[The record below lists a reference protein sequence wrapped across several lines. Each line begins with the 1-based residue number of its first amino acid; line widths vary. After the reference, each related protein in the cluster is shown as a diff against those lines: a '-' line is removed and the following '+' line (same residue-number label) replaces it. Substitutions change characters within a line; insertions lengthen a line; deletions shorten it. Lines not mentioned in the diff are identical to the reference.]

1 VRSWRGKEMLSE
13 MKESFI
19 NLIDIERI
27 LMKRRIRRTLWQP

>member
-1 VRSWRGKEMLSE
+1 VRSWREKEMLSE

>member
-1 VRSWRGKEMLSE
+1 MLSE

-27 LMKRRIRRTLWQP
+27 LMKRRIRRTLWAAMIQVFQN